1 MKMANFKYKTI
12 RQMQPRAGVKYATE
26 YYKQTP
32 KEYTRLDEHV
42 RSVMETVVKA
52 ADATNMLDELE
63 RPLKGFPRTNRKP
76 DYSAMDIMQ
85 DMLDQLE
92 HQKDV
97 PSGIL
102 GRWNRLFADNPDFT
116 IDMQEDRP
124 PNPLFNELFY
134 K

>member
-1 MKMANFKYKTI
+1 MAKFKYKTTK
-12 RQMQPRAGVKYATE
+12 QMQPREGVKYATE

-42 RSVMETVVKA
+42 RRTMETVVLA
-52 ADATNMLDELE
+52 ADRDGMLDELDK
-63 RPLKGFPRTNRKP
+63 PLTGFPRTNRRP
-76 DYSAMDIMQ
+76 NYSAMDIMQ
-85 DMLDQLE
+85 DMLDQLD

-102 GRWNRLFADNPDFT
+102 GRWNRLFEENDDFR
-116 IDMQEDRP
+116 IDMEEDRP
-124 PNPLFNELFY
+124 PNPVFNELFY